1 VNAIQSLLIEIAI
14 ILALSRVLGLLMR
27 LIHQPQ
33 VIGEMIA
40 GIMLGPSL
48 LGLIHHGAW
57 MNALF
62 PRPLLGHLEILSQL
76 GVMLF
81 MFLVGLELD
90 PKLLR
95 GQGRAALVT
104 GTVGIAI
111 PFISGV
117 VLALGLIRFQQAV
130 TGPVASA
137 LVLCVFM
144 GAAMSITAFP
154 VLARILTER
163 NLHKTLA
170 QVTEEFRQD

>member
-1 VNAIQSLLIEIAI
+1 MNAIQILLIEIAV
-14 ILALSRVLGLLMR
+14 ILAFSRLLGLLMR

-33 VIGEMIA
+33 VVGEMIA

-62 PRPLLGHLEILSQL
+62 PRPLLGNLEILSQL

-104 GTVGIAI
+104 GT
-111 PFISGV
+111 
-117 VLALGLIRFQQAV
+117 
-130 TGPVASA
+130 
-137 LVLCVFM
+137 
-144 GAAMSITAFP
+144 
-154 VLARILTER
+154 
-163 NLHKTLA
+163 
-170 QVTEEFRQD
+170 